1 MATVGDREH
10 RSADPLLASPPR
22 ALVLRLGDWIA
33 RGALAGLAAGL
44 TFLLAEMAWATR
56 SGLPGVAPMLD
67 MSTIFHGTNKPTMDP
82 MLIPADV
89 VIGFVTH
96 LNLSMAFGIGFALLT
111 PLFRN
116 ALVLLIAGIAYGI
129 ALYVV
134 NIQILGRVFFEWF
147 TSPMIDQS
155 FQFFIHAVY
164 GLLLVPFFL
173 GTVTRLRASAAED
186 AARPVAGSETR
197 VP

>member
-1 MATVGDREH
+1 MSAP
-10 RSADPLLASPPR
+10 ADPDRRSIDPLAPPPGTL
-22 ALVLRLGDWIA
+22 APRLGDWIA

-44 TFLLAEMAWATR
+44 PFLLAEMGWATR

-67 MSTIFHGTNKPTMDP
+67 MSTIFHGTDKPTMDP

-89 VIGFVTH
+89 VIGLVTH
-96 LNLSMAFGIGFALLT
+96 LNLSLAFGIVFALLT

-116 ALVLLIAGIAYGI
+116 ALVLLVAGIAYGI

-155 FQFFIHAVY
+155 FQLFIHAVY

-173 GTVTRLRASAAED
+173 GPVTRLRASAA
-186 AARPVAGSETR
+186 P
-197 VP
+197 